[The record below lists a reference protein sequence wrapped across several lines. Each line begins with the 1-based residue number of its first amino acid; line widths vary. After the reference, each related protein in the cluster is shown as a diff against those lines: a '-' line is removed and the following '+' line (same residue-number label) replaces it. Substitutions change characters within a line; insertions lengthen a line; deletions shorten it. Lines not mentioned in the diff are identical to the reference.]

1 MTVWACDGAK
11 LSAASAAKAA
21 VNCKGLIIFITW
33 ALPSLDRGARIHVR
47 HSIPFN
53 ISDAASGHLGCTRYT
68 GFVQI
73 PDARPL
79 IAIAGPTASGKSHLA
94 IRLALAVGG
103 EIVNC
108 DSIQLYRGFDI
119 GAAKPS
125 PEELSTV
132 PHHLIDVL
140 DPNEESNAGQW
151 ARLAA
156 GVIGGIGARG
166 KVPIVAGGTGFY
178 LRALLG
184 GLAPGPERNPEL
196 RVRLA
201 RREERRG
208 GFLHR
213 LLRRLDPLT
222 AARIHPND
230 LNKLTRA
237 VEICLSTGQPASALF
252 AGGRGGLQGYR
263 ALKLVLEPPR
273 DALHQAI
280 EARTLSMWEHGLACE
295 VGQLLDAG
303 VPPSAKPFE
312 SLGYKEALAYL
323 QDRMSRDEA
332 MDRTMIGTRQ
342 YAKRQLTWFRREP
355 DAIWLSGFGHDP
367 SVERHATRLVAAFL
381 SEFTFMKVC

>member
-1 MTVWACDGAK
+1 M
-11 LSAASAAKAA
+11 
-21 VNCKGLIIFITW
+21 
-33 ALPSLDRGARIHVR
+33 
-47 HSIPFN
+47 
-53 ISDAASGHLGCTRYT
+53 GCTRYT

-73 PDARPL
+73 SDARPL
-79 IAIAGPTASGKSHLA
+79 IVIAGPTASGKSHLA
-94 IRLALAVGG
+94 IRLALAIGG

-108 DSIQLYRGFDI
+108 DSIQLYRGFDV

-125 PEELSTV
+125 AAELSAV
-132 PHHLIDVL
+132 PHHLIGVL

-156 GVIGGIGARG
+156 GVIDGISARG
-166 KVPIVAGGTGFY
+166 AVPIVAGGTGFY

-201 RREERRG
+201 MREERNA

-213 LLRRLDPLT
+213 LLRRLDPVT

-237 VEICLSTGQPASALF
+237 VEICLATGQPASAIF
-252 AGGRGGLQGYR
+252 AAGRGGLQGYR
-263 ALKLVLEPPR
+263 TLKLVLAPPR

-280 EARTLSMWEHGLACE
+280 AARTSSMWELGLDRE
-295 VGQLLDAG
+295 VAHLLDRG

-312 SLGYKEALAYL
+312 SVGYKEALAFL
-323 QDRMSRDEA
+323 QGRMSRSEA
-332 MDRTMIGTRQ
+332 IERTMIATRQ

-355 DAIWLSGFGHDP
+355 DVTWLSGFGHDP
-367 SVERHATRLVAAFL
+367 SVAGQATSLAVAFL
-381 SEFTFMKVC
+381 AKFTFMKVY